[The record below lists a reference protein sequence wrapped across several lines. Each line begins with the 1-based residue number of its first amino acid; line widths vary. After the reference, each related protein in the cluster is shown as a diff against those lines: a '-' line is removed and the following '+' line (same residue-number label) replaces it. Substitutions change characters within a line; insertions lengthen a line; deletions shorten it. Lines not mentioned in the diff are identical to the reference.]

1 MTQKY
6 VCDAQVFND
15 RGEVIKEFKGLN
27 DVKINEQFVVFLS
40 NGGKDGEMY
49 LPIRGQTIK
58 IQTRECPQDVEL
70 YQ

>member
-6 VCDAQVFND
+6 VCDAEIFQDGRSIKVYND
-15 RGEVIKEFKGLN
+15 LS
-27 DVKINEQFVVFLS
+27 DVKINDGIIVFLS

-49 LPIRGQTIK
+49 MPRRGDLIK
-58 IQTRECPQDVEL
+58 IKTRECPQYVEP